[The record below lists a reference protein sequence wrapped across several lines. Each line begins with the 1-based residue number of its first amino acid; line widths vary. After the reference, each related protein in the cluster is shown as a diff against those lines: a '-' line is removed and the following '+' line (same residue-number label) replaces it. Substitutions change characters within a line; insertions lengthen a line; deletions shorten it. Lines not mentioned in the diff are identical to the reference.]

1 MPLLRTL
8 IHDKLPDGVKPHVS
22 YLNRYWLTVEACSVY
37 AQAAA
42 IVSLEQHSPI
52 MGIAAG
58 IPSVL
63 LRQPTDTRKGQMWY
77 DLRMNN
83 WVFEIDHTRGGQIA
97 ERLVQIGR
105 DLPAARAAAAK
116 ARAYFHERMAA
127 MIAAIP

>member
-1 MPLLRTL
+1 M
-8 IHDKLPDGVKPHVS
+8 KPHVS

-58 IPSVL
+58 VPSVL

-83 WVFEIDHTRGGQIA
+83 WVFVKGLVLTIDNEGRGHPGRAPASGDADDEGVDSPTAVDGQRQL
-97 ERLVQIGR
+97 RLAPDQR
-105 DLPAARAAAAK
+105 QSPR
-116 ARAYFHERMAA
+116 
-127 MIAAIP
+127 